1 MSGEKSDF
9 LDQMMGTKSESEA
22 DAAPAESVEANDREA
37 PGEKEEAAPAPAV
50 AADAAPPAA
59 KSEPEHV
66 PIAALMAE
74 REKRQKHEKELAEA
88 KRQLEEFQRSQ
99 QQVQM
104 PEFFADPEG
113 YVQTVVSQVE
123 FRARDRMFA
132 AMEEEQRE
140 AHDDFD
146 THFEAAMTEA
156 QQNPAIARDIL
167 NAKNPAKA
175 AYQLGKRMAQ
185 ASALVADPAKY
196 EAELEAKLRAK
207 WEAEQAANREAAA
220 KAAQQ
225 AKLDAIPPDLA
236 SERSTSSR
244 TAPKVD
250 VFDQLFPR
258 KT

>member
-9 LDQMMGTKSESEA
+9 LDQMMAPKSNPESDAVAVESEA
-22 DAAPAESVEANDREA
+22 VNDSEAQGETVAAAPAVVTE
-37 PGEKEEAAPAPAV
+37 
-50 AADAAPPAA
+50 AAPPAA

-88 KRQLEEFQRSQ
+88 RKQLEEIQAQKAQ
-99 QQVQM
+99 QL

-113 YVQTVVSQVE
+113 YVQSVAAQVE

-140 AHDDFD
+140 AHEDFD
-146 THFEAAMTEA
+146 AHFEAAMAEA
-156 QQNPAIARDIL
+156 QHNPAIARDIL

-185 ASALVADPAKY
+185 AAALTADPAKY

-207 WEAEQAANREAAA
+207 WEAEQAANREAEA

-236 SERSTSSR
+236 SERSSTSR

>member
-9 LDQMMGTKSESEA
+9 LDQMMAPKSNPESDAVATESEA
-22 DAAPAESVEANDREA
+22 VNDNEVQ
-37 PGEKEEAAPAPAV
+37 GEKQSATVETTTTE
-50 AADAAPPAA
+50 AAPPAA
-59 KSEPEHV
+59 KPEPGHV

-74 REKRQKHEKELAEA
+74 REKRQKHEEELAEA
-88 KRQLEEFQRSQ
+88 KRQLEDIQKTQ
-99 QQVQM
+99 QQTPM

-113 YVQTVVSQVE
+113 YVQAVAAQVE

-140 AHDDFD
+140 AHEDFD
-146 THFEAAMTEA
+146 THFETAMSEA
-156 QQNPAIARDIL
+156 QQNPAVAKQILSAR
-167 NAKNPAKA
+167 NPAKA
-175 AYQLGKRMAQ
+175 AYDLGKRMAQ
-185 ASALVADPAKY
+185 SAALTADPAKY

-207 WEAEQAANREAAA
+207 WEAEQAAARDAEA

-236 SERSTSSR
+236 SERSSSAK
-244 TAPKVD
+244 TAPKID